1 MKLFYTRISSVK
13 GQSVNRQIENLKK
26 IEGYDAKN
34 LFVDKIQGNI
44 PFQQRPQAS
53 VLFDLVTSVEENKE
67 VDIYCDSI
75 DRFGRNTVDILQT
88 IEIFTRNKV
97 NIIFL
102 KEGFSTLT
110 VSRIENPSAK
120 LVMGV
125 MASLAEMER
134 TRIKERVAEGV
145 LIAKANGKYRGR
157 KIGAVQTDARLLER
171 HQDIVLKLN
180 RKWSVRAISH
190 ATGKSFQTIVKVNK
204 VLTKRNL
211 I

>member
-53 VLFDLVTSVEENKE
+53 VLFDLVTSIEENKE

-75 DRFGRNTVDILQT
+75 DRFGRNAVDILQT

-110 VSRIENPSAK
+110 ISRIENPSAK

-157 KIGAVQTDARLLER
+157 KIGAVQTDAKLLQR

-204 VLTKRNL
+204 VLTKRQL